1 MDLLTNSLNY
11 DWSMFSRVLPSL
23 DRVKM
28 RDNLFVTVGLAVMIF
43 RAALIMHFKIAAVLA
58 GFLELVINS
67 KTFDFIV
74 YTTRHTF
81 FLKTIA
87 YGK

>member
-1 MDLLTNSLNY
+1 MDIFFRSKGELTLSVCALMGLLTNSLNY

-43 RAALIMHFKIAAVLA
+43 RAAFILHFKIVAVW
-58 GFLELVINS
+58 S
-67 KTFDFIV
+67 
-74 YTTRHTF
+74 
-81 FLKTIA
+81 LKRLTDRIFRSNN
-87 YGK
+87 